1 MSKIASQEPRD
12 AAHPATLVEQALR
25 DHSQILALLDAEHPL
40 HATAW
45 EQLRAMVARVVYTLG
60 GPQLCDQSDEIDDLI
75 QEIVK
80 QIWRGLGSFRHQSSL
95 RTWQYRVIARC
106 LHQRQR
112 TLHAQKRWPRAALR
126 SLDELAEQA
135 GLADEPRTSAP
146 DRAAFD
152 HALGALVRSVL
163 GQQADQRL
171 GWVFEQAVYQQQPL
185 RTIAAQLAISQARA
199 HGLLQQARQVLSASP
214 AIREWFEFDLRQQPQ
229 A

>member
-1 MSKIASQEPRD
+1 MSKIASDEPRD
-12 AAHPATLVEQALR
+12 VAPKALLLEQALR
-25 DHSQILALLDAEHPL
+25 DHSQVVALIDAEHPQ
-40 HATAW
+40 HAAAW
-45 EQLRAMVARVVYTLG
+45 EQLRAMVARVIYALG
-60 GPQLCDQSDEIDDLI
+60 GPQLCDQTDEIDDLV
-75 QEIVK
+75 QEIAK
-80 QIWRGLGSFRHQSSL
+80 QLWRGLGSFRYESSL

-112 TLHAQKRWPRAALR
+112 ALHAQKRWPRAAQR
-126 SLDELAEQA
+126 SLDELAEQVS
-135 GLADEPRTSAP
+135 LVDEPRVSAP

-152 HALGALVRSVL
+152 HALSALVRSVL

-171 GWVFEQAVYQQQPL
+171 GRVFELAFYQQLPL

-199 HGLLQQARQVLSASP
+199 HGLLEQARQVLSASP